1 MRSKLVIHKFIEKL
15 IKFFDHYIWQYFV
28 LKSTVTIHILLFL
41 IVLHDE
47 KIQRTHTQDISED
60 EKSVEE
66 DDEYS
71 ESW

>member
-1 MRSKLVIHKFIEKL
+1 MF
-15 IKFFDHYIWQYFV
+15 
-28 LKSTVTIHILLFL
+28 LFL